1 MLTGEYLVLKG
12 ALSLALPLR
21 FTQKLTVTEHEGI
34 PSVRWKSMIDTKLWF
49 NTTLQLSDFQIA
61 ETNIPQISE
70 TLVQILETAKFLNPN
85 FLKNSIDY
93 QVTTFMD
100 FDPAWGIGSSS
111 SLISNIAYW
120 AECDPFELNNRI
132 FNGSG
137 YDIACAR
144 SDSPIIFNLS
154 EKQPEYRKSGFD
166 PSYFRQIHFI
176 YLNRKQN
183 SKETIQKLD
192 LSGVN
197 VNALSAISEITLEME
212 QANDLETFMQ
222 LMTNHEEIISDIIHL
237 KPVKSLYFNDFKGSI
252 KSLGAWGG
260 DYIMAA
266 SAESEAYVRDYFN
279 SKNLN
284 TIFRFDEIAMFHEDL
299 KNHKQ

>member
-49 NTTLQLSDFQIA
+49 NSTLLLPDFRIA
-61 ETNIPQISE
+61 ETNIPQLSE
-70 TLVQILETAKFLNPN
+70 TLVQILKTAKLLNPN
-85 FLKNSIDY
+85 FLKNSTDY
-93 QVTTFMD
+93 QVTSFMD